1 MAWFRRLA
9 NLFRVDRLN
18 RDVAREMAFH
28 LEEHVDELVSSGVP
42 EAEARRQARRIFG
55 NPASLRERVH
65 EADVLSWLESFLMD
79 LRYAARVLRTHPAFT
94 SVVVLSLALGIGA
107 NTAIFSLVNAVL
119 LRPVPVRQPEELV
132 RLTMGEGR
140 DSFTHPLFEAI
151 RDSRTL
157 SEPLAFADWRFDL
170 NAGGMV
176 RHAEGTFVSGGYFQA
191 LGVRAAS
198 GRMLTAADDARGCP
212 GAVVLSHAYWQ
223 REYGAAPDVIGRSI
237 DLNGHPL
244 EIVGVAQA
252 GFAGLRVGRA
262 SEVFV
267 PLCTLDVLGER
278 PDMLDARSLWF
289 LDVLGR
295 LRPGQTLGQL
305 QAGLSAAAP
314 ALFEATT
321 PERWTGEQRRQ
332 YQSRSLEALPAARGV
347 SSVRGQ
353 YREALIALLGVVG
366 VVLLIACANVAQL
379 FLARAAARHHEIATR
394 LALGCGRG
402 RLVRQLLTESLLLAF
417 LGAALGAWL
426 ARKAAGLLVT
436 LLSQGGRL
444 VSLDLTLDGGVLAF
458 TVALAVVTGL
468 LFGIAPALS
477 AARVDPRTASSAG
490 ARGLV
495 GGRRQRLPRGIV
507 ACQVALSLV
516 LVAAAGLLLTSFR
529 RLLSVNPGFQ
539 ATGVLL
545 VDADWS
551 GADLPDERQSA
562 VPRELL
568 DRVRQIPGVLHAS
581 ASLLTPIGGSLWNE
595 DVFVEGSQ
603 EPEGGQLL
611 VWFNGISDGYLE
623 TLQTRLIRGRDL
635 TPRDDGASPPVV
647 LVNQTLARRFF
658 GDADPLGKRI
668 RMRGLAE
675 PGPAMEIVGV
685 VEDAKYRRL
694 DEETPPTG
702 YVPLAQT
709 DLWAPVVRL
718 ALRASGAPSG
728 LVPAV
733 VDAVRDVHPGI
744 SLEMRTMSD
753 QVAGSLARPRLLAL
767 LSGFFGAL
775 ALALAVV
782 GLYGTVAY
790 DVARRRAEIGVRIAL
805 GAERSGILRMVAA
818 EAGRTIA
825 LGVALGGLLTLGAT
839 RWLAALLYGV
849 TALDPSV
856 LGLSALVLAAA
867 AMVAGLLP
875 AWRATGIDPMTALR
889 EE

>member
-1 MAWFRRLA
+1 MGWIRRFA

-18 RDVAREMAFH
+18 RDVACEMAFH
-28 LEEHVDELVSSGVP
+28 LEEHVDELVAAGVP
-42 EAEARRQARRIFG
+42 EAEARRQARALFG

-65 EADVLSWLESFLMD
+65 DVDVLSWLESFLMD

-107 NTAIFSLVNAVL
+107 NTAIFSLVDAVL
-119 LRPVPVRQPEELV
+119 LRPVPVRQPEGLV

-151 RDSRTL
+151 RDSRAL
-157 SEPLAFADWRFDL
+157 SEPLAFADWRLDL
-170 NAGGMV
+170 NTGGVV
-176 RHAEGTFVSGGYFQA
+176 RHAEGSFVSGGYFEA
-191 LGVRAAS
+191 LGVRPAR
-198 GRMLTAADDARGCP
+198 GRVLRPADDTRGCP
-212 GAVVLSHAYWQ
+212 GAAVLSHAYWQ

-237 DLNGHPL
+237 HLNGHPL

-252 GFAGLRVGRA
+252 GFTGLRVGQA

-267 PLCTLDVLGER
+267 PLCALDVLGQI
-278 PDMLDARSLWF
+278 PDILDARSVWF

-295 LRPGQTLGQL
+295 RRPGQTLPDL
-305 QAGLSAAAP
+305 QAALSATAP
-314 ALFEATT
+314 AIFEATT
-321 PERWTGEQRRQ
+321 PERWTGEQRQR
-332 YQSRSLEALPAARGV
+332 YRSRSLEALPAARGV
-347 SSVRGQ
+347 SSLRGQ
-353 YREALIALLGVVG
+353 YREALFALLGVVG

-379 FLARAAARHHEIATR
+379 LLARTAARRHEVATR

-417 LGAALGAWL
+417 LGAALGGLL
-426 ARKAAGLLVT
+426 ARPAASLLVT
-436 LLSQGGRL
+436 LLSQGGHA
-444 VSLDLTLDGGVLAF
+444 VVLDLTLDTGILAF
-458 TVALAVVTGL
+458 TVALAVGTGL
-468 LFGIAPALS
+468 LFGIVPALS

-529 RLLSVNPGFQ
+529 RLLSIDPGFQ

-551 GADLPDERQSA
+551 GANLPEERLSGLH
-562 VPRELL
+562 RELL
-568 DRVRQIPGVLHAS
+568 ERVRQLPGVTQAS
-581 ASLLTPIGGSLWNE
+581 ASLLTPIGGSLWDE
-595 DVFVEGSQ
+595 DVFVDGSE
-603 EPEGGQLL
+603 EPEGGRLL
-611 VWFNGISDGYLE
+611 VWLNAVSDGYLE

-635 TPRDDGASPPVV
+635 TPQDDGASPVV

-658 GDADPLGKRI
+658 GDADPLGRKI
-668 RMRGLAE
+668 RTRGAE
-675 PGPAMEIVGV
+675 APGPAMEIVGV
-685 VEDAKYRRL
+685 VEDAKYQRL
-694 DEETPPTG
+694 DETTPPTA
-702 YVPLAQT
+702 YVPIAQA
-709 DLWAPVVRL
+709 DLWMPSIRL
-718 ALRASGAPSG
+718 ALRARGAPSG

-733 VDAVRDVHPGI
+733 VDAIRDVHPGI
-744 SLEMRTMSD
+744 TLQMRPMSE

-775 ALALAVV
+775 ALALAVI
-782 GLYGTVAY
+782 GLYGTMAY
-790 DVARRRAEIGVRIAL
+790 DVARRRAEIGVRLAL
-805 GAERSGILRMVAA
+805 GAERSGILRLVAA

-825 LGVALGGLLTLGAT
+825 LGVALGGLLTLGTT

-849 TALDPSV
+849 TALDPAV

-867 AMVAGLLP
+867 AMAAGLLP
-875 AWRATGIDPMTALR
+875 AWRATGVDPMAALR

>member
-42 EAEARRQARRIFG
+42 EAEARRQARRLFG

-151 RDSRTL
+151 RDCRTL

-252 GFAGLRVGRA
+252 GFAGLRVGQA

-353 YREALIALLGVVG
+353 YRETLIALLGVVG

-444 VSLDLTLDGGVLAF
+444 VSLDLTLDGGVRPERRP
-458 TVALAVVTGL
+458 G
-468 LFGIAPALS
+468 GS
-477 AARVDPRTASSAG
+477 AHGFERRRS
-490 ARGLV
+490 RV
-495 GGRRQRLPRGIV
+495 GGRPPPAPPPRHRRLPGGALPGAGRGGGSP
-507 ACQVALSLV
+507 ADQLPAALVRQPRLPGHRR
-516 LVAAAGLLLTSFR
+516 AAGRR
-529 RLLSVNPGFQ
+529 RLERCGPPRRAPERGTARAARPGPPDPRR
-539 ATGVLL
+539 APCERLAA
-545 VDADWS
+545 DADRRQ
-551 GADLPDERQSA
+551 PVERG
-562 VPRELL
+562 
-568 DRVRQIPGVLHAS
+568 RVR
-581 ASLLTPIGGSLWNE
+581 
-595 DVFVEGSQ
+595 
-603 EPEGGQLL
+603 
-611 VWFNGISDGYLE
+611 
-623 TLQTRLIRGRDL
+623 
-635 TPRDDGASPPVV
+635 
-647 LVNQTLARRFF
+647 
-658 GDADPLGKRI
+658 
-668 RMRGLAE
+668 RGL
-675 PGPAMEIVGV
+675 PG
-685 VEDAKYRRL
+685 
-694 DEETPPTG
+694 
-702 YVPLAQT
+702 
-709 DLWAPVVRL
+709 
-718 ALRASGAPSG
+718 
-728 LVPAV
+728 
-733 VDAVRDVHPGI
+733 
-744 SLEMRTMSD
+744 
-753 QVAGSLARPRLLAL
+753 
-767 LSGFFGAL
+767 
-775 ALALAVV
+775 
-782 GLYGTVAY
+782 
-790 DVARRRAEIGVRIAL
+790 ARRRAAPGVVQRHLRRIPGDAADTSDP
-805 GAERSGILRMVAA
+805 GA
-818 EAGRTIA
+818 
-825 LGVALGGLLTLGAT
+825 
-839 RWLAALLYGV
+839 
-849 TALDPSV
+849 
-856 LGLSALVLAAA
+856 
-867 AMVAGLLP
+867 
-875 AWRATGIDPMTALR
+875 
-889 EE
+889 